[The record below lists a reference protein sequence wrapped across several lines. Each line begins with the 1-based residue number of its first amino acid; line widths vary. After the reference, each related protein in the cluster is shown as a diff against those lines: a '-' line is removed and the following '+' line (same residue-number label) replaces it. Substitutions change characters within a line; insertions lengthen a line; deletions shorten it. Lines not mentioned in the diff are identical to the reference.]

1 MLPSLSVAGVPIT
14 LKSNVVSGA
23 LLWPKALHSADGN
36 QWHGFRSIFW
46 FFMQIINH
54 PTIRGAFQLTA
65 EQWLPRPLSEVFAFF
80 ADAYRLQDLTPPF
93 LNFHVVTPAPI
104 DMYPGTKIDY
114 RLRLRGIPV
123 RWRSEISEWQPPHR
137 FVDRQLIGPY
147 RFWHHLHTFE
157 EQNGGT
163 FVRDTV
169 DYGVP
174 GGKLVHWLV
183 VRRDL
188 EKIFQYRRQRLEE
201 FFGSGTAATRPG
213 SDKAS
218 TPQQA

>member
-1 MLPSLSVAGVPIT
+1 MASQHVP
-14 LKSNVVSGA
+14 KSTGC
-23 LLWPKALHSADGN
+23 PKTAN
-36 QWHGFRSIFW
+36 QWHTRIQETLAMSG
-46 FFMQIINH
+46 MKIIEH
-54 PTIRGAFQLTA
+54 PSIRGAFQLHA
-65 EQWLPRPLSEVFAFF
+65 KQWLPKPLSEVYAFF
-80 ADAYRLQDLTPPF
+80 ADAHRLQDLTPPF

-104 DMYPGTKIDY
+104 AMFPGAKIDY

-123 RWRSEISEWQPPHR
+123 RWRSEISEWDPPYR

-163 FVRDTV
+163 LVRDTV

-174 GGKLVHWLV
+174 GGRFVHWLI

-188 EKIFQYRRQRLEE
+188 EKIFQYRRERLEE
-201 FFGSGTAATRPG
+201 HFGTAGDQTQLSQLTDER
-213 SDKAS
+213 AS
-218 TPQQA
+218 QQAQ